1 MDIDGYT
8 AKRDEE
14 FPYGEQYW
22 VYHKDSLVGWVRYHC
37 GILAATNV
45 TDKEAKFPSPF
56 LIHELYGPEPDNF
69 FPSGTL
75 RRAALRRCLEAI
87 AKHYGTAKD
96 PIKLIFST
104 MGPAESITLEQ
115 TNLFGDSNV

>member
-1 MDIDGYT
+1 MDINGYI
-8 AKRDEE
+8 AKRDEA

-22 VYHKDSLVGWVRYHC
+22 VLHDDSVVGWIRYHC

-45 TDKEAKFPSPF
+45 TDKERLPSPF
-56 LIHELYGPEPDNF
+56 LIHELYGPGPDDF

-87 AKHYGTAKD
+87 AGHYGVTQD
-96 PIKLIFST
+96 PIKLVFST
-104 MGPAESITLEQ
+104 MGPAESITLVQ
-115 TNLFGDSNV
+115 TNLFGGNDV